1 MMRFDLRPE
10 DHALI
15 ETALDFGDW
24 LAAHPATT
32 DDQRAAI

>member
-15 ETALDFGDW
+15 GTALDFGDW